1 MLDVSS
7 IDGIQEGDAVT
18 VFGTDQGACIPV
30 EELSSLCDT
39 INYETVCLIGKRV
52 PRIYYQNGQIV
63 GELDYICP

>member
-1 MLDVSS
+1 MFLYFSK
-7 IDGIQEGDAVT
+7 
-18 VFGTDQGACIPV
+18 VFLQQVYNFLSLIHIFPV